1 MLCILV
7 SENNRLSRKEKTLFY
22 ITYAIVALAS
32 LMEWLGMQFNGDM
45 SIPVWLFRLVKCADY
60 ILTPA
65 AGAALIINLKTDS
78 IWGKIVIGILGVNL
92 LFQVVSGIPGRFDF
106 LPRIGARSQHQH
118 GQEQAVALCDHHFGA
133 DLHHASGINGQRVP
147 HGLYRTD
154 VGNDNDVHLHHGVLA
169 AFVG

>member
-65 AGAALIINLKTDS
+65 AGAALIVNLKTGS
-78 IWGKIVIGILGVNL
+78 ICEKLVNGMLGVNL
-92 LFQVVSGIPGRFDF
+92 LFQIVSAFTGWMLVIDEQKHY
-106 LPRIGARSQHQH
+106 SH
-118 GQEQAVALCDHHFGA
+118 G
-133 DLHHASGINGQRVP
+133 P
-147 HGLYRTD
+147 LYP
-154 VGNDNDVHLHHGVLA
+154 V
-169 AFVG
+169 